1 MKGGGGNCN
10 CQLGTCTTTSV
21 CQFDIHIYI
30 FVTGLKY
37 TPWYW
42 CVVHTQVLRFS
53 IFFFSIT
60 KSTAVVRK
68 RDGVALTQNS
78 LKCIMLSTSGECSM
92 MVLVLDQSRWAKV
105 LVQILFKTCCGSCI
119 HVHCI
124 DIRYLIGFKT
134 RPATPTVGC
143 KLNNTHHFHRISSN
157 DFIDNSLP
165 PPPLARRRC
174 NNPIIPQLHTCT
186 PSKRRLL
193 A

>member
-1 MKGGGGNCN
+1 MFNDGAGFGPITVGKSFGPNFILC
-10 CQLGTCTTTSV
+10 
-21 CQFDIHIYI
+21 
-30 FVTGLKY
+30 
-37 TPWYW
+37 WYLVP
-42 CVVHTQVLRFS
+42 VV
-53 IFFFSIT
+53 
-60 KSTAVVRK
+60 A
-68 RDGVALTQNS
+68 
-78 LKCIMLSTSGECSM
+78 
-92 MVLVLDQSRWAKV
+92 
-105 LVQILFKTCCGSCI
+105 I